1 MLELQKLTVK
11 KDAKTILNKV
21 DFSCNEG
28 EKILI
33 YGPSGSG
40 KSTFLRALL
49 FFEPINSGSI
59 QFDGQKIGQKNI
71 NDYRKNF
78 VFLGQKAPNFQGKA
92 EDFICLPF
100 TFKNNKFSKP
110 EQPEVHKL
118 LHQFNFSD
126 DVLQKNYGNLSGGEQ
141 QRLSI
146 IQALLLNK
154 KIFLLDE
161 ITSNLDAENSYIV
174 IDKILQ
180 DPKRTVISVSHDT
193 HWQNKD
199 MQQYILIEGE
209 LKHE

>member
-1 MLELQKLTVK
+1 MLELNKLTVK
-11 KDAKTILNKV
+11 KDAKMILNEV
-21 DFSCNEG
+21 DFCCKEG

-49 FFEPINSGSI
+49 LFEPINSGSI
-59 QFDGQKIGQKNI
+59 QFNGREIGEQNI

-78 VFLGQKAPNFQGKA
+78 VFIGQKAPNFQGKA

-110 EQPEVHKL
+110 EYVAVEKL
-118 LHQFNFSD
+118 LQDFNFSD
-126 DVLQKNYGNLSGGEQ
+126 DVLEKKYENLSGGEQ
-141 QRLSI
+141 QRLCI

-161 ITSNLDAENSYIV
+161 ITSNLDAQNSYIV
-174 IDKILQ
+174 IHKILQ
-180 DPKRTVISVSHDT
+180 DPNRTVISVSHDA
-193 HWQNKD
+193 HWQNKE
-199 MQQYILIEGE
+199 MKKYILAAGE
-209 LKHE
+209 LKDE